1 MIYLNFIRILI
12 IPEAV
17 PWQSELLI
25 QSLIEICY
33 CYVSLFEGYLINLAG
48 KFKNL
53 RVKYDL
59 RIKKIRGQT

>member
-25 QSLIEICY
+25 LIEICY
-33 CYVSLFEGYLINLAG
+33 CYISLFEGYFINLAG